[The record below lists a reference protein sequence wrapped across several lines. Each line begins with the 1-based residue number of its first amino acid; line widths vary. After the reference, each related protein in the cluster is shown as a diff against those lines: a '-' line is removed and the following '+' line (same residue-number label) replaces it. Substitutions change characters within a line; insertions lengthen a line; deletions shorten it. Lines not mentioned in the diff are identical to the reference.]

1 MRGALNTDIDP
12 VWLAF
17 AMIAAL
23 WVEPAAVRHLIFT
36 DDLVVVEELLGRGPL
51 DRSQI
56 ISGVTVSKLLCEM
69 NCIPLCSFSFL
80 EDSGLICYLDAEFG
94 S

>member
-23 WVEPAAVRHLIFT
+23 WVEPAAVRHQAT
-36 DDLVVVEELLGRGPL
+36 SSTELSHSTHTHTL
-51 DRSQI
+51 
-56 ISGVTVSKLLCEM
+56 
-69 NCIPLCSFSFL
+69 
-80 EDSGLICYLDAEFG
+80 
-94 S
+94 

>member
-51 DRSQI
+51 DRS
-56 ISGVTVSKLLCEM
+56 
-69 NCIPLCSFSFL
+69 
-80 EDSGLICYLDAEFG
+80 
-94 S
+94 